1 MLAMF
6 STFPVDKGESLSD
19 EVASVIELIDRSGLN
34 YQTTA
39 MGTLVEGDWDQ
50 VFDLIKRCHQALR
63 QGSRRVYTRIT
74 VDDREG
80 ATNQLA
86 RKVAA
91 IEAKLGRGI
100 RK

>member
-86 RKVAA
+86 QKVAA